1 MTAKL
6 SPKAALAC
14 NLLVF
19 NALVAFLFI
28 IWMPFSLVFY
38 ILLGIFKSFFD
49 FIHPWIVENKE
60 IVLAYKNRIKN
71 ENNKN
76 HAHVMAP
83 IPAEDVRKN

>member
-38 ILLGIFKSFFD
+38 ILLGVFKSFYD
-49 FIHPWIVENKE
+49 FIHPWIVENRG

-71 ENNKN
+71 KN
-76 HAHVMAP
+76 TKTDASRHR
-83 IPAEDVRKN
+83 ILKAEDVRKN